1 MIRRKKYMK
10 HLMLT
15 VCLTLALPLGQMSAA
30 NNEPAEL
37 DADVVEYDASTG
49 LVTATGD
56 VLFKQGT
63 AKLSGAKATYNAK
76 TQEGSV
82 EGNVIAVRDD
92 LRVTCAKV
100 VTDGQGRMTATGNVH
115 GTQADKEFTG
125 EQVDYYPNQN
135 KYVKIPLGGTVTNK
149 DGTFKADYMEGWLDD
164 EHYIGRGNVYINSP
178 VRMMEAGG
186 DMADYQGKQKGQ
198 VVLTGNA
205 WATKE
210 NNRMRSNKLTL
221 YLAEDGTAQ
230 AR

>member
-63 AKLSGAKATYNAK
+63 ARLSGAKATYNAK

-82 EGNVIAVRDD
+82 EGNVIAIRDD

-164 EHYIGRGNVYINSP
+164 EHYIGRGNVYISSP

-186 DMADYQGKQKGQ
+186 DNADYQGKQNGQ
-198 VVLTGNA
+198 VVLSGNA

-210 NNRMRSNKLTL
+210 NNRKRSKKLTL
-221 YLAEDGTAQ
+221 YLANDGTAQ

>member
-63 AKLSGAKATYNAK
+63 AKVTGAKATYNAK

-82 EGNVIAVRDD
+82 EGNVIAIRDD

-149 DGTFKADYMEGWLDD
+149 DGTFKAGWMDD

-178 VRMMEAGG
+178 VRMMEGGG
-186 DMADYQGKQKGQ
+186 DNADYQGKQKGQ

>member
-82 EGNVIAVRDD
+82 EGNVIAIRDD

-115 GTQADKEFTG
+115 GTHADKEFTG

-164 EHYIGRGNVYINSP
+164 EHYIGRGNVYISSP

-186 DMADYQGKQKGQ
+186 DNADYQGKQNGQ
-198 VVLTGNA
+198 VVLSGNA

-210 NNRMRSNKLTL
+210 NNRMRSKKLTL
-221 YLAEDGTAQ
+221 YLANDGTAQ

>member
-1 MIRRKKYMK
+1 
-10 HLMLT
+10 
-15 VCLTLALPLGQMSAA
+15 
-30 NNEPAEL
+30 
-37 DADVVEYDASTG
+37 
-49 LVTATGD
+49 
-56 VLFKQGT
+56 VLSKQGT
-63 AKLSGAKATYNAK
+63 AKVTGAKATYNAK

-82 EGNVIAVRDD
+82 AGNVIAVRDD
-92 LRVTCAKV
+92 LRVTCSKV
-100 VTDGQGRMTATGNVH
+100 VTDGQGRLTATGNVH

-149 DGTFKADYMEGWLDD
+149 DGTFKADYMEGWMDD

-186 DMADYQGKQKGQ
+186 DNADYQGKQKGQ

>member
-1 MIRRKKYMK
+1 MMCRKKYMK
-10 HLMLT
+10 QMMLT
-15 VCLTLALPLGQMSAA
+15 LCLSLALPFGQMSAA

-63 AKLSGAKATYNAK
+63 AKVTGAKATYNAK

-82 EGNVIAVRDD
+82 EGNVIAIRDD

-186 DMADYQGKQKGQ
+186 DNADYQGKQKGQ

>member
-1 MIRRKKYMK
+1 
-10 HLMLT
+10 
-15 VCLTLALPLGQMSAA
+15 
-30 NNEPAEL
+30 
-37 DADVVEYDASTG
+37 

-149 DGTFKADYMEGWLDD
+149 DGTFKADYMEGWMDD

-178 VRMMEAGG
+178 VRMMEGGG
-186 DMADYQGKQKGQ
+186 DNADYQGKQKGQ